1 MTVVVDKDDLP
12 LNPETATNCTSS
24 NGQTFSAYSQNAF
37 LHSTAAPVGRNLLPA
52 LPCFWFCGW
61 PPHGYYDS
69 GWKAKWT
76 GRIISSWKLQIFC
89 LKISI
94 FLCFCNI
101 ELKLCKTGD
110 FRGFVSR
117 YGQVFFMISGHFLS
131 TSHLKLFVKCSRR
144 SCRTVFHAEDDTVCA
159 SKNKKS
165 RHLLR

>member
-1 MTVVVDKDDLP
+1 M
-12 LNPETATNCTSS
+12 NRTN
-24 NGQTFSAYSQNAF
+24 NVQLKVAN
-37 LHSTAAPVGRNLLPA
+37 
-52 LPCFWFCGW
+52 
-61 PPHGYYDS
+61 
-69 GWKAKWT
+69 
-76 GRIISSWKLQIFC
+76 FC

-131 TSHLKLFVKCSRR
+131 TPHLKLLVKRSRQ
-144 SCRTVFHAEDDTVCA
+144 SYTAVFHEEDDTVCA

-165 RHLLR
+165 RHIAAYTTCRSVLEIFICSGNRAFWRQDRHLPFQRLRSKVLSEYTVRQDGDGWIR